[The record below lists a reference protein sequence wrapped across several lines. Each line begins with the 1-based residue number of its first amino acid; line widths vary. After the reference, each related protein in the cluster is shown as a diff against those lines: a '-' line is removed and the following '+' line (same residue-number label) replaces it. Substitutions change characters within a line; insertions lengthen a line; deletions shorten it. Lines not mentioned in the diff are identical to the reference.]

1 MNQHVSVGDT
11 LVARPLFKEANINR
25 DVAFDAAPTTSTSE
39 RKGEV
44 RLLALWPFVLVVAIL
59 AIIAL
64 ISDGSVTPDQRIQ
77 AFQQSGVYPSRAQR
91 WRVRANPFKR
101 TASVGS
107 ARFVDDV
114 SADR

>member
-59 AIIAL
+59 AIIAV

-77 AFQQSGVYPSRAQR
+77 VFQQSGVYP
-91 WRVRANPFKR
+91 
-101 TASVGS
+101 
-107 ARFVDDV
+107 
-114 SADR
+114 

>member
-11 LVARPLFKEANINR
+11 LVARPLFKEVNINR
-25 DVAFDAAPTTSTSE
+25 DVAFDAAPATSTPE

-77 AFQQSGVYPSRAQR
+77 VFQQSGVYP
-91 WRVRANPFKR
+91 
-101 TASVGS
+101 
-107 ARFVDDV
+107 
-114 SADR
+114 